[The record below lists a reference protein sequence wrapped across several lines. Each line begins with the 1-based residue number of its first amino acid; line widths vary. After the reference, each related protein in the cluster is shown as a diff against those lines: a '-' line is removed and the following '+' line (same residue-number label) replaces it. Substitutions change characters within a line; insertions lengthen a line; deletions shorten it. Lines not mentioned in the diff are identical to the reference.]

1 MMSNVQEHFGLEA
14 PRRAGVTFIIFA
26 VTIFPILTGPSI
38 MANPE
43 WFRSITW
50 PSFTPMSKF
59 WAFAYL
65 ASHVL
70 VAYQVAA
77 ERRVHGNRLFF
88 QLWAATVLLTWG
100 FVIVFFAMQSL
111 FFAALSQLLLT
122 IVYVALIP
130 LSRGSTLT
138 AVLTLLPAAV
148 YCGFAALIIY
158 LAT

>member
-1 MMSNVQEHFGLEA
+1 MSNVQEHFGLEG
-14 PRRAGVTFIIFA
+14 PQRAGVTFIIFA
-26 VTIFPILTGPSI
+26 VTIFPILTGPSM

-77 ERRVHGNRLFF
+77 ERRLHENKLLF
-88 QLWAATVLLTWG
+88 QIWGATVLLTWG
-100 FVIVFFAMQSL
+100 FVIVFFTLQSL
-111 FFAALSQLLLT
+111 LLAAISQALLT
-122 IVYVALIP
+122 IAYLVSIP
-130 LSRGSTLT
+130 LSRGSKGL
-138 AVLTLLPAAV
+138 AVLTMLPAAIN
-148 YCGFAALIIY
+148 CGFAAFIIY
-158 LAT
+158 LAI